1 MVIEAVVQE
10 FRKIKQLADRAIAQ
24 LSEAELHQRLDDE
37 ANSVA
42 TLIVHLAGNMRS
54 RWTDFL
60 TTDGEKPWRAR
71 DTEFEPTAMSHDALL
86 AAWEGGWQT
95 LFDAVAPLTDAD
107 LGRAVTIRG
116 ESLTVL
122 TALLRQVSHYAG
134 HTHQIVLLG
143 KHLRGPAWKVLSIP
157 RGQSATYEADTRR
170 AAGRSSTPTRRVR
183 ASGAPG

>member
-1 MVIEAVVQE
+1 MVIDAIVGE
-10 FRKIKQLADRAIAQ
+10 FRQIKHLADRAIAQ

-42 TLIVHLAGNMRS
+42 TLIVHMAGNMRS

-60 TTDGEKPWRAR
+60 TTDGEKPWRRR
-71 DTEFEPTAMSHDALL
+71 DAEFEPTAMSRDALL
-86 AAWEGGWQT
+86 TAWEGGWQA
-95 LFDAVAPLTDAD
+95 LFDAVTPLTDAD
-107 LGRAVTIRG
+107 LERTVTIRG
-116 ESLTVL
+116 ESLTVV

-143 KHLRGPAWKVLSIP
+143 KHLRGSAWNVLSIP
-157 RGQSATYEADTRR
+157 RGQSATYTADTRR
-170 AAGRSSTPTRRVR
+170 GAGRSSTPTRRVR

>member
-24 LSEAELHQRLDDE
+24 LSEAELHHRLDDE

-42 TLIVHLAGNMRS
+42 TLIVHMAGNMRS

-60 TTDGEKPWRAR
+60 TTDGEKPWRTR
-71 DTEFEPTAMSHDALL
+71 DAEFEPTARSRDTLL
-86 AAWEGGWQT
+86 AAWEDGWQT
-95 LFDAVAPLTDAD
+95 LFDAVTPLTDAD
-107 LGRAVTIRG
+107 LGETVTIRG

-134 HTHQIVLLG
+134 HAHQIVLLG
-143 KHLRGPAWKVLSIP
+143 KHLRGPAWSVLSIP
-157 RGQSATYEADTRR
+157 RGQSATYTADTRR
-170 AAGRSSTPTRRVR
+170 GAGRS
-183 ASGAPG
+183 